1 MGATPSAPNPR
12 GHGPKNLKNNQNGK
26 VIGDTHAPTDRVGP
40 KPLTLTFPL
49 NGKVSSCA

>member
-26 VIGDTHAPTDRVGP
+26 VIGDTVIRRSVRERSRGARAVQ
-40 KPLTLTFPL
+40 
-49 NGKVSSCA
+49 